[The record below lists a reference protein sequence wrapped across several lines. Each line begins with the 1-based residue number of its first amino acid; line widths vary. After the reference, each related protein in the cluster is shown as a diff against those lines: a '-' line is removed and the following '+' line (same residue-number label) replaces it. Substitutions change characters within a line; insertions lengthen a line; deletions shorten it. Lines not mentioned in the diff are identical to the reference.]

1 MQTDQPIK
9 HTRIQYTSQP
19 VLPGPIIDLPVIN
32 KPGPMHYHFIS
43 AFSIDSRL
51 ISINFQMAPKFFQK
65 IPTSLIAKP
74 IKPFQILPGL
84 YRKFQILSKKFQ
96 VHTKFKVHIP
106 GSIHNQPIYTRTKYH
121 DQPVIFILGSLQPF
135 TKTVSKSPCQDKSL
149 SQSKTQ
155 NTMIK
160 ISKNKNKSTIE
171 QNKN

>member
-84 YRKFQILSKKFQ
+84 YRKFQVLSENSRFIQSSKFIYQ
-96 VHTKFKVHIP
+96 DQFIINQYIP
-106 GSIHNQPIYTRTKYH
+106 G
-121 DQPVIFILGSLQPF
+121 L
-135 TKTVSKSPCQDKSL
+135 
-149 SQSKTQ
+149 
-155 NTMIK
+155 NTMINQ
-160 ISKNKNKSTIE
+160 SSLY
-171 QNKN
+171 